1 VWATP
6 GPAELILGDAEG
18 EYLVPVSV
26 WERDA
31 GVSRSLR
38 GTGQDGATERRR
50 WFGRVHAV
58 TAETP
63 ERPPVERVVC
73 RECHTRVRTFR
84 TDDDLLALRCAC
96 GIVREVGGRPPVEWS
111 G

>member
-1 VWATP
+1 M
-6 GPAELILGDAEG
+6 
-18 EYLVPVSV
+18 
-26 WERDA
+26 
-31 GVSRSLR
+31 
-38 GTGQDGATERRR
+38 
-50 WFGRVHAV
+50 

-63 ERPPVERVVC
+63 ERPPVDRVVC